1 VRLARRLGWS
11 RAAVCH
17 MNHVSLESK
26 KALVR
31 EGYAVVDVGQ
41 LAGLEKALRAVVA
54 LRSHKV

>member
-1 VRLARRLGWS
+1 
-11 RAAVCH
+11 